1 MWFMVYCKYYEKK
14 KNKTK
19 ILNFLL
25 IWQKILT
32 ENTNGV
38 KLSLQKVKN
47 RYCSCPILKERKRN
61 YPIKDQME

>member
-1 MWFMVYCKYYEKK
+1 MWFMVYCKYYEK

-47 RYCSCPILKERKRN
+47 RYCNCPRLKERKRN